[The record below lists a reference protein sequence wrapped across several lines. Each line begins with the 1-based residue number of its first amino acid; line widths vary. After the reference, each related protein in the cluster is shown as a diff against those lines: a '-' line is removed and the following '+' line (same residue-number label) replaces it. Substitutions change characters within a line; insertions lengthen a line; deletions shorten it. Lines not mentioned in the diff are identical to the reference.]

1 MLRWLI
7 AVLFLANMLAFLA
20 ARGLFGPPPA
30 AGAREPG
37 LLSRQVMPGTLRVTP
52 LAQGADQAAGN
63 APVAPPAP
71 ASALPAAA
79 APATSAP

>member
-30 AGAREPG
+30 AGSRDPG
-37 LLSRQVMPGTLRVTP
+37 LLSRQVMPGSLRVTP
-52 LAQGADQAAGN
+52 LAQGADRAAGN
-63 APVAPPAP
+63 TQDAAPAS
-71 ASALPAAA
+71 ASALPAAS
-79 APATSAP
+79 APAPAP